1 MNFRIFHY
9 LLKKRKIIGLAGLIL
24 AVISL
29 VYLLI
34 ADPQYKSKAL
44 LMPPLEE
51 GMEGLLGAWMA
62 NMDLPAMVLPMAA
75 GSTTAALLVDILE
88 SRKLAEM
95 VVESVDLIHWYKTD
109 SIDEALKELG
119 SRTSFSSSATGMISL
134 SVKDRD
140 PETAMRIATAYISG
154 LDSLNIHLQYT
165 KAESTMGFVSG
176 QIEKYRQLLENSRKD
191 ISMFQ
196 EEHGVVN
203 FEEQIRGAIDV
214 AAAVKMKSI
223 LAEIEL
229 DLIREFATDN
239 AVELRRKEME
249 CRNLSLQLTKLM
261 EDDSTTIVFF
271 PLSKMPELYQRYA
284 AIETDLKVNERIYS
298 FLLQR
303 YEESRID
310 RARTTPSVQVV
321 DSPNTPVKRSG
332 LPVWVTVI
340 LFAFAGWIWMSIIF
354 AWWGWISMRDREAEE
369 EIAFNEVVRI
379 AREDISSL
387 RKKLKI

>member
-9 LLKKRKIIGLAGLIL
+9 LLLKRRIIGFAGLIL
-24 AVISL
+24 AVVSL
-29 VYLLI
+29 VCLMI

-62 NMDLPAMVLPMAA
+62 KMNLPAMVLPMAA

-88 SRKLAEM
+88 SRRLGEM
-95 VVESVDLIHWYKTD
+95 VIESVDLIDWYKAD
-109 SIDEALKELG
+109 SLDEALRELR
-119 SRTSFSSSATGMISL
+119 SRTSFSSSATGVISL

-140 PETAMRIATAYISG
+140 PDTAMRIASAYISG
-154 LDSLNIHLQYT
+154 LDSLNNHLQYT

-176 QIEKYRQLLENSRKD
+176 QIKKYRQLLDNSRKE
-191 ISMFQ
+191 ISLFQ
-196 EEHGVVN
+196 KEHGIIN

-214 AAAVKMKSI
+214 AAVLKMKSI

-229 DLIREFATDN
+229 DITREFATDN
-239 AVELRRKEME
+239 AIELRRKEME
-249 CRNLSLQLTKLM
+249 FENLSLQLTKLM
-261 EDDSTTIVFF
+261 KDDSTTIVFF
-271 PLSKMPELYQRYA
+271 PLSKMPELSQKYA
-284 AIETDLKVNERIYS
+284 AIERDLQVNERIYS
-298 FLLQR
+298 FLVQR

-332 LPVWVTVI
+332 LPIWVIVV
-340 LFAFAGWIWMSIIF
+340 LFAFAGWIWTAIIV
-354 AWWGWISMRDREAEE
+354 AWWGWLSMRDREAEE
-369 EIAFNEVVRI
+369 EMAFNEVVRI
-379 AREDISSL
+379 VREDIASL
-387 RKKLKI
+387 RKRMKI